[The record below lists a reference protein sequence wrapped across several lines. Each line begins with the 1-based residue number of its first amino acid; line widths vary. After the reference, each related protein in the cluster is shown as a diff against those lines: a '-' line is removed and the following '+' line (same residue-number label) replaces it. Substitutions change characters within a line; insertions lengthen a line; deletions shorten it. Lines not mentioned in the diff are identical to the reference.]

1 MRGFCTPSLQD
12 IPLSIIQ
19 ACINFS
25 DEVYAASLWAQVLII
40 QIWAE
45 EDLSALHTLEVT
57 EDDFQGLKQEQGILV
72 DFGGFPAKIITLL
85 QRCLASY
92 HEDPPRSA
100 IMLCTILHMSH
111 VCAQAI

>member
-1 MRGFCTPSLQD
+1 M
-12 IPLSIIQ
+12 
-19 ACINFS
+19 NN
-25 DEVYAASLWAQVLII
+25 YAFDVWVQVLII
-40 QIWAE
+40 QIWME

-100 IMLCTILHMSH
+100 ILHCRDCFRLSWRH
-111 VCAQAI
+111 KCDVDRHDA

>member
-1 MRGFCTPSLQD
+1 MRNVRSL
-12 IPLSIIQ
+12 LLL
-19 ACINFS
+19 
-25 DEVYAASLWAQVLII
+25 VQVLII
-40 QIWAE
+40 QIWTE

-57 EDDFQGLKQEQGILV
+57 EDDFHGLKLEQGILV

-100 IMLCTILHMSH
+100 MLRRGD
-111 VCAQAI
+111 